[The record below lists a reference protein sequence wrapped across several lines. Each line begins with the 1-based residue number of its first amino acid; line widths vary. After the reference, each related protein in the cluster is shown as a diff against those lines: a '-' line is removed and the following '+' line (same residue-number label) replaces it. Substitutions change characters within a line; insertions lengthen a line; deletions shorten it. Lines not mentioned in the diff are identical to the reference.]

1 VHVHLKK
8 AIIVYD
14 TKYGNS
20 CSDCWSDNICRLW
33 RNLLIQDAKHDNTG
47 KIALALSKG
56 LKSAGLATR
65 DVFVWQVTAAELDP
79 YDLIAVGGP
88 TYAFGMMTD
97 EIKEFMKKM
106 EKANLKGKKAFA
118 FDTRFRR
125 TLFKSASGKIEDAF
139 RALQVEIVKN
149 CSSAIVNRTNGC
161 LEEGEEEKFR
171 QIGSE
176 IAKQIL

>member
-1 VHVHLKK
+1 MKK
-8 AIIVYD
+8 AIVIYD

-20 CSDCWSDNICRLW
+20 CSDCRGNIVCRFW
-33 RNLLIQDAKHDNTG
+33 RKLLIHDAKYDNTG

-65 DVFVWQVTAAELDP
+65 STVVWQVTAAELGP

-88 TYAFGMMTD
+88 TYALGMTS

-106 EKANLKGKKAFA
+106 KTANLKGKKAFA
-118 FDTRFRR
+118 FDTRFRHR
-125 TLFKSASGKIEDAF
+125 LIKSAAEKIEETF
-139 RALQVEIVKN
+139 SEMQVEIVKT
-149 CSSAIVNRTNGC
+149 CSSAIVKKTDGC

-171 QIGSE
+171 HIGSE